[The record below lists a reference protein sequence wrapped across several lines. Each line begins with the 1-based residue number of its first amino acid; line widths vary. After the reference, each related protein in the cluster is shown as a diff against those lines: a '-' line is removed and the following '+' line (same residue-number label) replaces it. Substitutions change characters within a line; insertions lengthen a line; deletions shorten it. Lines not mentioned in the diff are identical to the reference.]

1 MQQLFGGIVENTA
14 KATLADCKEHPEI
27 FKQVKMYQLHFH
39 STECQKQKIV
49 GAGFL
54 MVDTFQ
60 ITLSMQSHFHQI
72 LVWTKSQRY

>member
-27 FKQVKMYQLHFH
+27 FRQVKMYQLHFH

>member
-54 MVDTFQ
+54 MVDTFR

>member
-27 FKQVKMYQLHFH
+27 FKQVKTYQVHFH
-39 STECQKQKIV
+39 STCQKQKII
-49 GAGFL
+49 GAGFFK
-54 MVDTFQ
+54 VDTFQ

-72 LVWTKSQRY
+72 LV